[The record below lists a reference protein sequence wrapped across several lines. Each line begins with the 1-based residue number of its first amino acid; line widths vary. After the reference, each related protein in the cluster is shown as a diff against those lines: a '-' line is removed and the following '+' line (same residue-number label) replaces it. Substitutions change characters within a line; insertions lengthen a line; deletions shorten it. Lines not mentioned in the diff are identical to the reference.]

1 MPFWKIHYRTSTGRD
16 ADFVKD
22 LLGQIYFFLRKV
34 GVATGRG
41 AVVNFPKW
49 HEQKVKI
56 YILVTLNASFLT
68 RSKKNLD

>member
-1 MPFWKIHYRTSTGRD
+1 MPFWKIHYRSRD

-22 LLGQIYFFLRKV
+22 LTGQIYFFLRKV
-34 GVATGRG
+34 GVAT

-56 YILVTLNASFLT
+56 YILVTLNAPFLF
-68 RSKKNLD
+68 RSKKILA